1 MSRMRLNKENLKIIR
16 GADIISLFEICYNL
30 WINFLE
36 VEAPN
41 TSEKLGRLCL
51 HHLSIAQCFLHLF
64 LGLSLCFQ
72 VQDWLLFALHFGS
85 HRWNLLPTI
94 LCLEIEL
101 VKEWVAKN
109 EQSFLWGKSLQ
120 LKGMDIKKFWCSHI
134 EVIETAR
141 RRLMG
146 QKFGIWEFRSQ
157 KYLKYPYLP
166 LFINVTRSKLSK
178 FCMFLSLLAKY
189 LRNIKI

>member
-109 EQSFLWGKSLQ
+109 EQFFFVRKVTSIEGNEYINFLMQSYWGHWNCS
-120 LKGMDIKKFWCSHI
+120 KKADGSKIWN
-134 EVIETAR
+134 
-141 RRLMG
+141 L
-146 QKFGIWEFRSQ
+146 GI
-157 KYLKYPYLP
+157 
-166 LFINVTRSKLSK
+166 
-178 FCMFLSLLAKY
+178 
-189 LRNIKI
+189 